1 MTVAIAPPNRLVR
14 GFASS
19 MPLHIQ
25 TPLIESRPLS
35 SITGRQIWLKMESSQ
50 PTGSFK
56 LRGIGAVCEHYVRV
70 GKQRFIAS
78 SGGNAGIAVAYAG
91 RHLSVPVVVVVPKT
105 TAAIARQMI
114 ERENAQLI
122 VHGPSWQEAN
132 EFALSMIGPV
142 DAFVHPFDNP
152 ILWKGYAGMID
163 EVAAAAPKPDAV
175 VVAVG
180 GGGLLAGVVEGLRRN
195 GWPDVPVIAVETFGA
210 SSLTQ
215 SVAAGKRISLATID
229 TVAVCLGV
237 KQVCEQC
244 FELTTTHP
252 VRCVTVSDESA
263 VGACE
268 RFLDD
273 HRVLVEPACGASLS
287 LAYDRVPELERYS
300 RVLMIVCGG
309 SGATA
314 HQLRK
319 WSAELRSAGAKK
331 L

>member
-1 MTVAIAPPNRLVR
+1 
-14 GFASS
+14 

-25 TPLIESRPLS
+25 TPLIESRALS
-35 SITGRQIWLKMESSQ
+35 SITGRRIWLKMEALQ

-56 LRGIGAVCEHYVRV
+56 LRGIGAVCERSLNE
-70 GKQRFIAS
+70 GKRRFIAS

-91 RHLSVPVVVVVPKT
+91 RHLSIPVLVVVPET
-105 TAAIARQMI
+105 TAAVARKLI
-114 ERENAQLI
+114 ERENAQVI
-122 VHGPSWQEAN
+122 VHGASWLEAN
-132 EFALSMIGPV
+132 EFALSLIGPA

-152 ILWKGYAGMID
+152 ILWQGYSGMID
-163 EVAAAAPKPDAV
+163 EVAAAAPRPDAV

-180 GGGLLAGVVEGLRRN
+180 GGGLLAGIVKGLHRN
-195 GWPDVPVIAVETFGA
+195 GWHDVPVIAVETFGA
-210 SSLTQ
+210 SSFAQ

-244 FELTTTHP
+244 FELTKIHP

-263 VGACE
+263 VAACE

-273 HRVLVEPACGASLS
+273 HGVLVDPACGASLA

-300 RVLMIVCGG
+300 RVLVIVCGG

-314 HQLRK
+314 HQLRE
-319 WSAELRSAGAKK
+319 WSAQLRSAGAKMREDGIEFVR
-331 L
+331 